1 MSPMTKMVDIPTPQE
16 LTEPVTERTDEGYRE
31 WKERKIRA
39 ALDQSKDRSTMTP
52 AEIVWER
59 FGFER

>member
-1 MSPMTKMVDIPTPQE
+1 MTKMVDIPTARE
-16 LTEPVTERTDEGYRE
+16 LTEPVTERTDNGYRE
-31 WKERKIRA
+31 WKERKIRS
-39 ALDQSKDRSTMTP
+39 ALDQSKDRSSMTT